1 MLSKSAIQ
9 VTMISLCFLLSLV
22 HNGCRDVDDVQ
33 IQDVDARTIT
43 FSVKVPGSATPK
55 TYALNESDENQV
67 NSIEILLFD
76 TNGDYTYQ
84 PIYSNTIDT
93 DPGDSRIK
101 TFTVKVPEGT
111 YNMVIL
117 ANARLAVSNNLSSFN
132 EGDSKASVLEKLLF
146 TNTGKWIANPAAEG
160 YRLIPM
166 FGEIPSIT
174 VNSSTSLSSSVTM
187 VRMISKIDVA
197 LTHAN
202 ATNNFKLEDIR
213 LYNYNDKGYIAPI
226 AANWNQ
232 AQSIV
237 TEASVPPSSNLTLGP
252 LLYSGTAITT
262 TDISSIG
269 EIYTFES
276 TKGIPP
282 SLANATCL
290 VIGGTYTGDSQPTYY
305 RIDFA
310 QTSSST
316 TTYLSLLR
324 NHHYK
329 VNITEISG
337 PGQPTPTDAF
347 NSRPVNIK
355 AEIIEW
361 NDAQI
366 PNVVFDGQ
374 YMLGVSVGEFTLPR
388 DEHTSSSEGNSIAI
402 TTDYPTGWN
411 VDKIVDTGGAGI
423 SWLSL
428 VSTTGTPISSGAAN
442 TTTNAKLKLLENT
455 SGVTRIG
462 FIHLKAGRL
471 DYVVKVTQGTNAG
484 ISLSINNSAGSKK
497 ITELVF
503 SAAIGVQP
511 DAQQFRLKWTPVS
524 ASVSAT
530 NYIIG
535 SLGLSLDAAYDRP
548 GISAQSSISDPS
560 GNKLLSIRPT
570 AIVSSD
576 LTTDPF
582 LVKISKMDFTVFNG
596 TSYLTES
603 LFLRQFTYNV
613 VFSNVISSYWTNG
626 STYTFNVRSNANWRI
641 KSVTENRTVGSGS
654 LLDIQLLDNLKV
666 GTTGSP
672 DTGSGTA
679 ISFKVASNILSLAGQ
694 VTVVFESPDSP
705 KKFDDVS
712 LVLNLSNEYYPAAHK
727 GWAGSNIYWDG
738 SKLTFDDVNITTH
751 KNYQGLYFQGGSL
764 YGISPVGA
772 YADTTKVYPPN
783 GGITTVH
790 AAGMSSWVNVLRPA
804 NTVISNPPS
813 GKTEKDRAFLY
824 EITDATNGVGD
835 ICRHLTEKGW
845 APGSPTK
852 KWRMPT
858 SQEFYEASSYTIVG
872 SPFTGITSTKHDGSD
887 LFNKGY
893 NKTGIGSPFFPAGG
907 YRDYSGGGLTQI
919 GTNGAYWTSS
929 ATSTNSY
936 YLVFGQNNSIN
947 LDPGTVRQ
955 LGFTIRCVAE

>member
-1 MLSKSAIQ
+1 MLNKSTIQ
-9 VTMISLCFLLSLV
+9 VTMISLCVLLSLT
-22 HNGCRDVDDVQ
+22 HTACRDTDDVQ
-33 IQDVDARTIT
+33 IPDVADARTIT
-43 FSVKVPGSATPK
+43 FSVKVPGSAAPK
-55 TYALNESDENQV
+55 TYALNESDENQL

-84 PIYSNTIDT
+84 PIYSNTINT
-93 DPGDSRIK
+93 DPGNSRIK
-101 TFTVKVPEGT
+101 TFTVRVPEGT

-117 ANARLAVSNNLSSFN
+117 ANARLAVSNNLSSFS
-132 EGDSKASVLEKLLF
+132 EGDLKASILEKLIF
-146 TNTGKWIANPAAEG
+146 TNTGKWIANPVAEG

-174 VNSSTSLSSSVTM
+174 IDASTSFNTPVNM

-197 LTHAN
+197 LTHTN

-213 LYNYNDKGYIAPI
+213 LYNYNDKGYIAPTG
-226 AANWNQ
+226 ANWNQ
-232 AQSIV
+232 SQSIV

-252 LLYSGTAITT
+252 LVYSGTAITT

-269 EIYTFES
+269 EIYTFEAIKANTAS
-276 TKGIPP
+276 F
-282 SLANATCL
+282 SNATCL
-290 VIGGTYTGDSQPTYY
+290 VIGGIYTGDSQPTYY

-310 QTSSST
+310 QTASST

-329 VNITEISG
+329 VNVTQISG

-355 AEIIEW
+355 AEIVEW
-361 NDAQI
+361 NDAQMS
-366 PNVVFDGQ
+366 NVVFDGQ
-374 YMLGVSVGEFTLPR
+374 YMLGVSVGEFNLPR
-388 DEHTSSSEGNSIAI
+388 DAHTHLSDGNSLSI
-402 TTDYPTGWN
+402 TTDYPSGWT
-411 VDKIVDTGGAGI
+411 VDKIVDTEGANI

-428 VSTTGTPISSGAAN
+428 VSTTGSPISSGATN
-442 TTTNAKLKLLENT
+442 VTTNAKLKLLENT

-471 DYVVKVTQGTNAG
+471 DYVIKVTQGTNVG
-484 ISLSINNSAGSKK
+484 ISLSIKNSAGSKK

-511 DAQQFRLKWTPVS
+511 DAQQAKLKWTPVT
-524 ASVSAT
+524 APVSAT

-535 SLGLSLDAAYDRP
+535 SIGLSLDAGYDRP
-548 GISAQSSISDPS
+548 GIGTQTNIIDLS
-560 GNKLLSIRPT
+560 GEKLLTIRPT
-570 AIVSSD
+570 AIASSE

-613 VFSNVISSYWTNG
+613 VFRNVISSYWTNG

-641 KSVTENRTVGSGS
+641 KSVTENRTTGTGS
-654 LLDIQLLDNLKV
+654 LLNLQVPDNLRV

-679 ISFKVASNILSLAGQ
+679 LSFRVASNALSLAGQ

-712 LVLNLSNEYYPAAHK
+712 LVLNLNNEYYPTEHK

-738 SKLTFDDVNITTH
+738 TKLTFDDVNVTTH
-751 KNYQGLYFQGGSL
+751 KNYQGVYFQAGSL
-764 YGISPVGA
+764 YGISPVTV
-772 YADTTKVYPPN
+772 YDDTTKVYPPN
-783 GGITTVH
+783 GGRVKASI
-790 AAGMSSWVNVLRPA
+790 AGISSWTNIPRPT
-804 NTVISNPPS
+804 NSVTSNPPS

-824 EITDATNGVGD
+824 EITDAVNGVGD

-858 SQEFYEASSYTIVG
+858 SEETYPTTSYTIVAGFG
-872 SPFTGITSTKHDGSD
+872 SVTSSKEDGSH
-887 LFNKGY
+887 LFVMGY
-893 NKTGIGSPFFPAGG
+893 NKSGIGTPFFPAGG
-907 YRDYSGGGLTQI
+907 YRTVINGGLTVVGI
-919 GTNGAYWTSS
+919 NGGIWTSS
-929 ATSTNSY
+929 ATTTESFYMIFGNS
-936 YLVFGQNNSIN
+936 NNITMGSVQR
-947 LDPGTVRQ
+947 D
-955 LGFTIRCVAE
+955 LGLPIRCVAE

>member
-1 MLSKSAIQ
+1 MLSKSAIK
-9 VTMISLCFLLSLV
+9 VVMISLYFLLSLV
-22 HNGCRDVDDVQ
+22 HSACRDIDDVQ
-33 IQDVDARTIT
+33 IPDIEARTIT
-43 FSVKVPGSATPK
+43 FSVKVPGSAAPT
-55 TYALNESDENQV
+55 TYALSESNENQV

-76 TNGDYTYQ
+76 TNGNYTYQ
-84 PIYSNTIDT
+84 PIYSNTINT
-93 DPGDSRIK
+93 DPGNSRIK
-101 TFTVKVPEGT
+101 TFTVKVPKGT

-117 ANARLAVSNNLSSFN
+117 ANARLAVSNNLSSFSK
-132 EGDSKASVLEKLLF
+132 GDSKASVLNKLLF
-146 TNTGKWIANPAAEG
+146 ANTGKWIANIAAEG

-174 VNSSTSLSSSVTM
+174 INSSTSFNTSINM

-213 LYNYNDKGYIAPI
+213 LYNYNDKGYIVPI

-237 TEASVPPSSNLTLGP
+237 TEASIPASSNRTLGP
-252 LLYSGTAITT
+252 LLYSGTEITT

-276 TKGIPP
+276 SKGIPS

-290 VIGGTYTGDSQPTYY
+290 VIGGKYTGDSQPTYY

-310 QTSSST
+310 QTSSSN

-361 NDAQI
+361 NDAQMS
-366 PNVVFDGQ
+366 NVVFDGQ
-374 YMLGVSVGEFTLPR
+374 YMLGISVGEFTLPR
-388 DEHTSSSEGNSIAI
+388 DVYTHLSDGNSLSL
-402 TTDYPTGWN
+402 TTDYPSGWT
-411 VDKIVDTGGAGI
+411 VDKIVDTGGSNI

-428 VSTTGTPISSGAAN
+428 VSTTGSSISSGVAN
-442 TTTNAKLKLLENT
+442 ATTNVKLKLSENT
-455 SGVTRIG
+455 SGSTRIG

-471 DYVVKVTQGTNAG
+471 DYVVKVTQGTDTG
-484 ISLSINNSAGSKK
+484 ISLSIKNSTSSKK

-503 SAAIGVQP
+503 SAAIGIQP
-511 DAQQFRLKWTPVS
+511 DAQQAKLKWTPV
-524 ASVSAT
+524 AAAVSAT

-535 SLGLSLDAAYDRP
+535 SIGLSLDAAYDRP
-548 GISAQSSISDPS
+548 GIGTQTKIIDLS
-560 GNKLLSIRPT
+560 GEKVLSIRPT
-570 AIVSSD
+570 AIASSE

-603 LFLRQFTYNV
+603 IFLRQFAYNL
-613 VFSNVISSYWTNG
+613 VFSNVINSYWTNG

-641 KSVTENRTVGSGS
+641 KSVTENRTTGIGS
-654 LLDIQLLDNLKV
+654 LLNLQLSDNLKV

-679 ISFKVASNILSLAGQ
+679 LSFKVASNILSLAGQ

-712 LVLNLSNEYYPAAHK
+712 LVLNLNNEYYPVAHK

-738 SKLTFDDVNITTH
+738 TKLTFDDVNVTTH
-751 KNYQGLYFQGGSL
+751 KIYQGVYFQGGSL

-772 YADTTKVYPPN
+772 YTDTTKVYPPN
-783 GGITTVH
+783 GGITTVYT
-790 AAGMSSWVNVLRPA
+790 AGMSSWANIIRPA

-835 ICRHLTEKGW
+835 ICRLLTEKGW

-872 SPFTGITSTKHDGSD
+872 SPFTAITSTKNDGSH
-887 LFNKGY
+887 LFSKGY
-893 NKTGIGSPFFPAGG
+893 NKIGTGSPFFPAGG
-907 YRDYSGGGLTQI
+907 YRDYSSGGLTQI
-919 GTNGAYWTSS
+919 GTNGAYWSSS

-936 YLVFGQNNSIN
+936 YLVFGQSYSIN
-947 LDPGTVRQ
+947 LEPATLRQ